1 MTAGLTLDAV
11 TVRARGRTLLDSVS
25 LRVAPGDF
33 VAIVGPN
40 GAGKS
45 TLLRVALGLLRPDAG
60 HVFVDGQDVSGLAP
74 RERAARLAWLP
85 QRLEAAEPITALEQ
99 VVSARYRFPESRR
112 ASETAAHQALA
123 EAGAQSFAL
132 RPITELSGG
141 ERQRVAVAG
150 LLAQETPLVLL
161 DEPANFLDP
170 AQQMELY
177 TRMGHLWRAGRG
189 ILCVTHDVNVISH
202 AHAPGTRAPRVVGLF
217 QGRVAFERNHD
228 APDLGEQLGE
238 LFGVRMHGTSV
249 EGHRVFVGL
258 PRSGGAS

>member
-1 MTAGLTLDAV
+1 MTAGLTLEAV
-11 TVRARGRTLLDSVS
+11 TVRARGRTLLDGVS
-25 LRVAPGDF
+25 LRVTPGDF

-45 TLLRVALGLLRPDAG
+45 TLLRVALGLLQPDAG
-60 HVFVDGQDVSGLAP
+60 HALVDGQDVAKLAP

-112 ASETAAHQALA
+112 ASEAAAHQALA
-123 EAGAQSFAL
+123 EVGAASFAL

-170 AQQMELY
+170 AQQLDLY
-177 TRMGHLWRAGRG
+177 ARMGQLWRAGRG
-189 ILCVTHDVNVISH
+189 ILCVTHDVNVLAH
-202 AHAPGTRAPRVVGLF
+202 THAPGTPAPRVVGLF
-217 QGRVAFERNHD
+217 QGRVAFDSRLD
-228 APDLGEQLGE
+228 APDLGEQLGA
-238 LFGVRMHGTSV
+238 LFGVRMHGMHV

-258 PRSGGAS
+258 PRSGGTP

>member
-1 MTAGLTLDAV
+1 MTAGLTLDTV
-11 TVRARGRTLLDSVS
+11 TVRARERTLLDGVS

-45 TLLRVALGLLRPDAG
+45 TLLRVALGLIRPDSGRA
-60 HVFVDGQDVSGLAP
+60 FVDGQDVFALTP
-74 RERAARLAWLP
+74 RARAAKLAWLP

-99 VVSARYRFPESRR
+99 VAAARYRFPESHR
-112 ASETAAHQALA
+112 ASEAAALRALA
-123 EAGAQSFAL
+123 EAGAQSFAS

-170 AQQMELY
+170 AQQLELY
-177 TRMGHLWRAGRG
+177 TRMGQLWRAGRG
-189 ILCVTHDVNVISH
+189 ILCVTHDVNVLAH
-202 AHAPGTRAPRVVGLF
+202 THAPGTPAPRVVGLF
-217 QGRVAFERNHD
+217 QGRVAFERPHD
-228 APDLGEQLGE
+228 APDLGDHLGE
-238 LFGVRMHGTSV
+238 LFGVRMAGTHV
-249 EGHRVFVGL
+249 DGHRVFVGL
-258 PRSGGAS
+258 PRHGGSP

>member
-11 TVRARGRTLLDSVS
+11 TVRARGRTLLDGVS

-45 TLLRVALGLLRPDAG
+45 TLLRVALGLLRPDSG
-60 HVFVDGQDVSGLAP
+60 HALVDGQDVSGLAP
-74 RERAARLAWLP
+74 RARAARLAWLP

-112 ASETAAHQALA
+112 ASETAAHKALA
-123 EAGAQSFAL
+123 EVGAASFAM

-170 AQQMELY
+170 AHQLELY

-189 ILCVTHDVNVISH
+189 ILCVTHDVNVLTH
-202 AHAPGTRAPRVVGLF
+202 ARAPGSSAPRVVGLF
-217 QGRVAFERNHD
+217 QGRVAFELPYD
-228 APDLGEQLGE
+228 APELGDRLGE
-238 LFGVRMHGTSV
+238 LFGVRMHATSV
-249 EGHRVFVGL
+249 DGHRVFVGL
-258 PRSGGAS
+258 PRSGGSP